1 MNNGLYTIEDRRNNL
16 NNVYINEYE
25 KYVIDNFE
33 ELNPV
38 MTLDSKLKGAV
49 LDGILKIRR
58 YEELFKK
65 KEDRKVEKLGEKA
78 EGKSLQELSKHESMM
93 LDTQIEINKIFG
105 RPIDTPVD
113 VPELYKKFD
122 VEDKE
127 NNKYIENYVKNLQ

>member
-16 NNVYINEYE
+16 DNVYINEYE

-93 LDTQIEINKIFG
+93 LDT
-105 RPIDTPVD
+105 
-113 VPELYKKFD
+113 
-122 VEDKE
+122 
-127 NNKYIENYVKNLQ
+127 